1 MVCCWRWIAMNS
13 KIEKKN
19 LENELKVAENNL
31 LRQKKFRDDEKQKR
45 LSLDKNTGKIIT
57 GKTEIRPGEPT
68 KIDNTELISA
78 IVKIAVTDFAVHEH
92 QCFEV
97 IPTVKTL
104 DELTSALRDEEFQ
117 FRRFSVY

>member
-104 DELTSALRDEEFQ
+104 DELTSALHDEEFQ

>member
-1 MVCCWRWIAMNS
+1 MNS

-97 IPTVKTL
+97 IPSVKTL

>member
-78 IVKIAVTDFAVHEH
+78 IVKIGVTDFAVHEH